1 MVNAEGAKKFLDEL
15 ASAAYELRTKYKIP
29 QEDFICN
36 PSVRIDTYISNADA
50 YMNVSKLP

>member
-1 MVNAEGAKKFLDEL
+1 MVSAEEAKKFLDEL